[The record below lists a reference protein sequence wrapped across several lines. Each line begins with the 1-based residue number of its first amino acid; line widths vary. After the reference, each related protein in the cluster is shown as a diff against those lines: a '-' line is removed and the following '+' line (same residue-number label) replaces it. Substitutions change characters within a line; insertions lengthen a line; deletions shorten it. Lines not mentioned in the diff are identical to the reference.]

1 MIGEAKW
8 RRLCHNTALLPGR
21 LALVGTVAVLSA

>member
-8 RRLCHNTALLPGR
+8 RRLCHNTALLPGQ
-21 LALVGTVAVLSA
+21 LAPVGTVAALAA

>member
-1 MIGEAKW
+1 MIGGVKW

-21 LALVGTVAVLSA
+21 VALVGPVYAFSA